1 MICFDTMVLIWG
13 VQQNQ
18 NKIMVDRT
26 KRYIEYLEEENEKM
40 LPQQNL
46 WVISG
51 SGRSPSV

>member
-1 MICFDTMVLIWG
+1 MVLIWG